1 MDNDVVRAD
10 LSDVILGIRPRIAL
24 IRLVT
29 VNWFDAKLNSFSFGV
44 RATLE
49 GCPRPSFSSTV
60 GAAPVSRPK
69 LQYVQPYKHLPPKSV
84 IRSAAFFRNSNAPLA
99 LMGMCSSLGREREVT
114 PSIPFARKFLADQV
128 GIELIGL
135 QQGNFYDVET

>member
-1 MDNDVVRAD
+1 MSA
-10 LSDVILGIRPRIAL
+10 
-24 IRLVT
+24 T
-29 VNWFDAKLNSFSFGV
+29 VF
-44 RATLE
+44 
-49 GCPRPSFSSTV
+49 FSSTV

-69 LQYVQPYKHLPPKSV
+69 LQHVQPYKHLPPKSV

-135 QQGNFYDVET
+135 QKGNFYDVETLEGQ